1 MLRMLIVVKNDLPP
15 EHVALTCA
23 HGSLAGYLKWK
34 DDPILL
40 EWVNSSF
47 RKVIRMASP
56 TEFQQAKLHGEHI
69 VMTESSLEGQETALV
84 FRINEEY
91 PKFLNYLRK
100 YTYQPPIGT
109 EATVAKEPPEV
120 SHMVIPC
127 PGPG

>member
-15 EHVALTCA
+15 EHVALTCSHA
-23 HGSLAGYLKWK
+23 SLAAYLKWK

-40 EWVNSSF
+40 EWVNTSF

-56 TEFQQAKLHGEHI
+56 TEFQQAKAYGEHL

-100 YTYQPPIGT
+100 YTYLPPIGT
-109 EATVAKEPPEV
+109 VTKELR
-120 SHMVIPC
+120 
-127 PGPG
+127 